1 MKIIASISRT
11 NEILEKFNLRAKKG
25 YGQNFLTDPRIVEN
39 IADKAD
45 CNDACVIEIGPGIG
59 ALTQMLALRAK
70 HVLAYEIDTKLLDVL
85 AYSLEGLDNIEIINE
100 DFLNCDLA
108 KVVKDLRAKYGRVV
122 VCANLPYYI
131 TTPIL
136 FKLFES
142 EQQVDK
148 ITVMMQKEVADRF
161 SAKVNTKDYNALSV
175 MSQYLYDVKTIIK
188 VSRNVFNPK
197 PNVDSAVVQFSNH
210 DKIEVND
217 QNAFF
222 ALIKACF
229 KQRRKTLYNNLKEY
243 LKDVKVAENI
253 LNKCG
258 LTNNV
263 RAQELTLEQFIKLYE
278 VYDYERKSLC
288 ED

>member
-1 MKIIASISRT
+1 MKIIASVART
-11 NEILEKFNLRAKKG
+11 NEILEKFDLRAKKG
-25 YGQNFLTDPRIVEN
+25 YGQNFLTDGRIVEN
-39 IADKAD
+39 IAEKAD
-45 CNDACVIEIGPGIG
+45 CQDGCVIEIGPGIG

-85 AYSLEGLDNIEIINE
+85 AYSLSDLDNIEIINE

-108 KVVKDLRAKYGRVV
+108 TTVKDLRARYGKVV

-136 FKLFES
+136 FKLFEC

-161 SAKVNTKDYNALSV
+161 SAKVNSKDYNALSV

-197 PNVDSAVVQFSNH
+197 PNVDSAVVQFSQH
-210 DKIEVND
+210 ERIKVND
-217 QNAFF
+217 QKAFF
-222 ALIKACF
+222 ALVKACF
-229 KQRRKTLYNNLKEY
+229 KQRRKTLYNNLREY
-243 LKDVKVAENI
+243 LQDGELAQKLINDSD
-253 LNKCG
+253 LMS
-258 LTNNV
+258 NV
-263 RAQELTLEQFIKLYE
+263 RAQELDLKQFIQLYE
-278 VYDYERKSLC
+278 GYDHERKSLC
-288 ED
+288 KD